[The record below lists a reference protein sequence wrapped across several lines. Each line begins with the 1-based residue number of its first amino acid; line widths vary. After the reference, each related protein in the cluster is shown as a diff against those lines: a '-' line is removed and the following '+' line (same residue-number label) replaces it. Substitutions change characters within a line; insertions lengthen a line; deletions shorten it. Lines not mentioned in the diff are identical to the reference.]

1 MSDLNA
7 PKLSKWPFFLGD
19 GLLLGMACYISC
31 QSKFTLGHWELC
43 FVVLCVVGGALL
55 GIAPF
60 LLEYDALVKL
70 TEADGLTNAVSQLH
84 NLEGI
89 AAQISGATSQWQ
101 DVQGQAEKTATAAR
115 EIAERMASEVKA
127 FTEFMQRANDSER
140 ATLRL
145 EVEKLRRAEA
155 DWLQVLVRMLDHVF
169 ALHQGALRSGQPA
182 LIEQVGHFQNACR
195 DVARR
200 VGLAPFAANEAEPFD
215 VQRHRLVEE
224 SATPPPDAV
233 VADTIAAG
241 YTFQGRLIRPALVRL
256 RETPAP
262 VAAPPPE
269 AAGAQQSALPLG
281 SMTNDQFSMPNS
293 QHPPAP

>member
-19 GLLLGMACYISC
+19 ALLLGMACFISY
-31 QSKFTLGHWELC
+31 QSKFALGHWELC

-60 LLEYDALVKL
+60 LFEYDALVKL
-70 TEADGLTNAVSQLH
+70 VEAGSLTTVVSQLK

-101 DVQGQAEKTATAAR
+101 EVQGAAEKTANAAR
-115 EIAERMASEVKA
+115 EIGERMTSEVKA
-127 FTEFMQRANDSER
+127 FTEFMQRANDSEK

-145 EVEKLRRAEA
+145 EVEKLRRAET

-182 LIEQVGHFQNACR
+182 LIEQVGNFQNACR
-195 DVARR
+195 DAARR
-200 VGLAPFAANEAEPFD
+200 VGLAPFAASEAEPFNA
-215 VQRHRLVEE
+215 QRHQLVEDG
-224 SATPPPDAV
+224 ATPPPDAV
-233 VADTIAAG
+233 VADTVAAG
-241 YTFQGRLIRPALVRL
+241 YTFQGRLVRPALVRL
-256 RETPAP
+256 RGTPAAVVASP
-262 VAAPPPE
+262 VE
-269 AAGAQQSALPLG
+269 VAGAQQSSLPLEAG
-281 SMTNDQFSMPNS
+281 SQ
-293 QHPPAP
+293 AGA